1 MPLQPQDKP
10 GLQAERTRLSWERTG
25 IGFLPSGALLL
36 LRSSELPA
44 VGRTILAVTAILL
57 ALLVLRLGGK
67 RGQRIRGLRLGAGH
81 VTVSGART
89 EVLLIGCATAGFA
102 AAIAVLLVL

>member
-1 MPLQPQDKP
+1 MSLQPQDKP
-10 GLQAERTRLSWERTG
+10 GLQAARTRLSCERTG

-44 VGRTILAVTAILL
+44 AGRTLLAVIAVLL

-81 VTVSGART
+81 DTMSGART
-89 EVLLIGCATAGFA
+89 EGLLIGCAAAGFA